1 MKVLYDARWIL
12 VENRFD
18 GVSRYTHELAH
29 AMAARDD
36 LEMVWLVHD
45 LRQLDKLPKGEYML
59 ANKPENFLAEVFTL
73 ARKISKAGYELVY
86 SPFFVMGTL
95 GKRYKLVL
103 TIHDMIYF
111 THRIPPQWFP
121 WYIRLGWRLFHLS
134 YAPMRWQ
141 LNHANT
147 VATVSSTARQEL
159 LDAHATKR
167 DIVTVANAVNEN
179 FAEKIGERG
188 LADGSLGKRVMAS
201 ASEHHLSTR
210 HLQPE
215 SSADA
220 YSTEARSEAVLEDD
234 EVSDKRPPHYQSNS
248 IVYMGAFTPYKNVDC
263 LIDALALLP
272 DVTLHLCGKMPA
284 VRRKEIEAH
293 MKEMGVTDRV
303 IIYDGAT
310 DEQYKQALSEA
321 RCSISASRL
330 EGFGLPVLEAQQ
342 RGLPFIAAD
351 TPIFHEIGRDSVLY
365 FDPNSPEEAA
375 ERIRQVADKQ
385 TSQDLIARGF
395 DNITRY
401 TWANS
406 AASAAEICH
415 KLHK

>member
-36 LEMVWLVHD
+36 TEMVWLIHD
-45 LRQLDKLPKGEYML
+45 KRQLEKLPKGEYML
-59 ANKPENFLAEVFTL
+59 ANRPENFLAETFTL
-73 ARKISKAGYELVY
+73 ARRISNAGYKLVY

-111 THRIPPQWFP
+111 THKTPPQWMA

-134 YAPMRWQ
+134 YVPMRWQ
-141 LNHANT
+141 LNHADV
-147 VATVSSTARQEL
+147 VATVSQTARQEL

-167 DIVTVANAVNEN
+167 EIVAVTNAVNAN
-179 FAEKIGERG
+179 FAEGFGESS
-188 LADGSLGKRVMAS
+188 D
-201 ASEHHLSTR
+201 SEK
-210 HLQPE
+210 HLQPT
-215 SSADA
+215 SP
-220 YSTEARSEAVLEDD
+220 R
-234 EVSDKRPPHYQSNS
+234 HYASNS

-272 DVTLHLCGKMPA
+272 GMTLHLCGKMPP

-293 MKEMGVTDRV
+293 MREVGVTERV
-303 IIYDGAT
+303 VIYDGAT

-342 RGLPFIAAD
+342 RGVPFAAAD
-351 TPIFHEIGRDSVLY
+351 TPIFHEIGKESVLY

-375 ERIRQVADKQ
+375 ECIRAFADQK
-385 TSQDLIARGF
+385 TSEDYVARGF
-395 DNITRY
+395 ENITRY

-406 AASAAEICH
+406 ASAAVDIC
-415 KLHK
+415 KNIA

>member
-1 MKVLYDARWIL
+1 MLSD
-12 VENRFD
+12 D
-18 GVSRYTHELAH
+18 GDES
-29 AMAARDD
+29 
-36 LEMVWLVHD
+36 
-45 LRQLDKLPKGEYML
+45 
-59 ANKPENFLAEVFTL
+59 
-73 ARKISKAGYELVY
+73 
-86 SPFFVMGTL
+86 
-95 GKRYKLVL
+95 
-103 TIHDMIYF
+103 
-111 THRIPPQWFP
+111 
-121 WYIRLGWRLFHLS
+121 
-134 YAPMRWQ
+134 
-141 LNHANT
+141 
-147 VATVSSTARQEL
+147 ATQ
-159 LDAHATKR
+159 K
-167 DIVTVANAVNEN
+167 
-179 FAEKIGERG
+179 
-188 LADGSLGKRVMAS
+188 
-201 ASEHHLSTR
+201 
-210 HLQPE
+210 
-215 SSADA
+215 
-220 YSTEARSEAVLEDD
+220 
-234 EVSDKRPPHYQSNS
+234 PHYQSNS

-272 DVTLHLCGKMPA
+272 DMTLHLCGKMPS

-293 MKEMGVTDRV
+293 MKEVDVTDRV
-303 IIYDGAT
+303 VIYDGAT
-310 DEQYKQALSEA
+310 DEQYKKALSEA

-415 KLHK
+415 KLIR